1 MIFKSLR
8 LNINIE
14 DSEFNELYPDEIKE
28 LSKRHWTPV
37 EIARAAADFLVDK
50 PNRKVLDI
58 GSGVGK
64 FCLVG
69 ATATSGKFYGVEQR
83 KSLVDLSKKIAE
95 DNNIKN
101 VGFIHSNIT
110 QIPFS
115 DFEAF
120 YFYNSFMENIDTGCP
135 IDNLILPKEELYYIY
150 TNYVK
155 EQLDK
160 TPVGTRLVSYWSN
173 WEEIPESFNLE
184 YCSHRGLLSFWKKML

>member
-14 DSEFNELYPDEIKE
+14 DSEFNTLYPDEIKE
-28 LSKRHWTPV
+28 LSKRYWTPV
-37 EIARAAADFLVDK
+37 EVARAAAEFLVDK

-58 GSGVGK
+58 GSGAGK

-69 ATATSGKFYGVEQR
+69 ATATNGKFYGVEQR

-95 DNNIKN
+95 DHNIKN

-120 YFYNSFMENIDTGCP
+120 YFY
-135 IDNLILPKEELYYIY
+135 
-150 TNYVK
+150 
-155 EQLDK
+155 
-160 TPVGTRLVSYWSN
+160 
-173 WEEIPESFNLE
+173 
-184 YCSHRGLLSFWKKML
+184 